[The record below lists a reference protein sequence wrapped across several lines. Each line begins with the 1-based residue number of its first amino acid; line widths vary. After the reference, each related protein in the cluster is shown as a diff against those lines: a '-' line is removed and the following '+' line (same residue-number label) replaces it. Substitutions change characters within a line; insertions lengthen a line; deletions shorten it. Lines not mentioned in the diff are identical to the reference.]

1 MKILGLILRILLYVA
16 LAVAIGYVIFTIQ
29 NVL

>member
-16 LAVAIGYVIFTIQ
+16 LAVVIGYVIFTIQ
-29 NVL
+29 SVL